1 MYESK
6 KHPPLAWSQ
15 FLTRMGNHLLAAI
28 GLLFISLLLG
38 ISGYLIFENLSLTDA
53 FLNASML
60 LGGMGPVD
68 MPVTT
73 GGKIFAGFL
82 LSQGLYLLFR
92 LHLFLP
98 QFCTVYCTGFI
109 GISSNLAGLRQR
121 LWLIHFRPLA
131 G

>member
-60 LGGMGPVD
+60 LGGMGPVN

-73 GGKIFAGFL
+73 GGKIFAGFYAL
-82 LSQGLYLLFR
+82 YSGLVFIVSAALIFTPV
-92 LHLFLP
+92 LHRVLHRFH
-98 QFCTVYCTGFI
+98 
-109 GISSNLAGLRQR
+109 
-121 LWLIHFRPLA
+121 WD
-131 G
+131 